1 MFRQSP
7 KLSKMPYQSSR
18 NKTYGAI
25 ESQAQSNGYY
35 GAGGGGGGV
44 NTQQLYPNN
53 NNDVSISISN
63 TQ

>member
-1 MFRQSP
+1 
-7 KLSKMPYQSSR
+7 MPYQSSR

-35 GAGGGGGGV
+35 GAGGGGGV

-53 NNDVSISISN
+53 NNRVSI
-63 TQ
+63 